1 MLDAAVGGRPE
12 IAGRGVVGRGI
23 LDQLVDIL
31 VVSVLPWQVVGLDLA
46 RRRAPMRPAVSL
58 RAQGMSGPDLSMMP
72 SMVVTLG
79 RVPGSPSTL

>member
-1 MLDAAVGGRPE
+1 MCVGGPKV
-12 IAGRGVVGRGI
+12 AGRGVVGRGI
-23 LDQLVDIL
+23 LDQLVDVL
-31 VVSVLPWQVVGLDLA
+31 VVSVLAWQVGGLHLA
-46 RRRAPMRPAVSL
+46 FRRSARRPAVSL